1 MVYGFPVEGTMDRKK
16 RCCHCHRVLDLNP
29 RIKNQKFC
37 HRKICQRE
45 RKRRWQQQKMAT
57 DPDYRKNQRSAQINW
72 LEAHPDYWHNYRCRH
87 EKYCDRNRL
96 LQRKRDANRRS
107 RNLAKMDAL
116 KEEKGVIPGCYY
128 YLMPVSADLA
138 KMDASVQK
146 VLLIPGGYENY
157 ATSCKEGLNVQANRC
172 RLGCMQKE
180 TKDNDPATV
189 PREGPQN

>member
-1 MVYGFPVEGTMDRKK
+1 MVYGFPVEETMDRKK

-72 LEAHPDYWHNYRCRH
+72 LDANPDYWRNYRRRH

-107 RNLAKMDAL
+107 RNLAKMDA
-116 KEEKGVIPGCYY
+116 
-128 YLMPVSADLA
+128 
-138 KMDASVQK
+138 SVQK
-146 VLLIPGGYENY
+146 VLLIPEGYENY

-189 PREGPQN
+189 PREDPQN